1 FAVLL
6 LFVIMIYMI
15 VMDPTPISATVC
27 ILLIILS
34 GVYTFILAIGLVG
47 NAAGNNLHLIL
58 MALFSLL
65 GLLFFAMAGIFLI
78 YKGYLQLIVIIAITL
93 CLLTALFFLLD
104 ITMVLTFWK
113 KRYSI
118 CEQCCSNNMTEL
130 ILRKA
135 AELKAPQIT
144 RRDITTSLSD
154 IRVPRE
160 LEGIV
165 MPDHCYRKIGYSRRR
180 EYIDCPTC
188 VPSLYNLGIAQ
199 IQTESKK
206 MSVMECQTPKR
217 IMKETPIQT
226 LSKCEFCHQHIQLPI
241 TVGAHVPSTHCLQHP
256 QWNYPTVVQ
265 FLRGDTSGS
274 CCPKCKCAEDKIK
287 QLQQQSQ
294 QLKYT
299 RSLMSKVKSPHKM
312 SETQQITSKSIVIS
326 YRINYPKSSPCMT
339 FRFSYKQKMAAI
351 EMKKGIREDIDQKI
365 AGKTKIKLAKT
376 KESDIFE
383 KILGHENIKERHK
396 DSMKGSEEKTIRGK
410 KIERSKGGGEHSA
423 RINQEFRGVMEQE
436 SPNLKESSIDIML
449 STPLSSRT
457 KSRTLLHLKSNKVDP
472 ITDANVFVIN
482 EDCSP
487 ERMASRTILDNQN
500 IQGSLTP
507 TSDNSSYYIVFK
519 DRKGRHFCEF
529 CAPLKSRKVN
539 DPFPLRLNT
548 HHSFAATQ
556 LKKQNFPEN
565 KFEHLE
571 YKNFVISLILKCNF
585 DVITDY
591 GGIKCNF

>member
-1 FAVLL
+1 
-6 LFVIMIYMI
+6 
-15 VMDPTPISATVC
+15 
-27 ILLIILS
+27 
-34 GVYTFILAIGLVG
+34 
-47 NAAGNNLHLIL
+47 
-58 MALFSLL
+58 
-65 GLLFFAMAGIFLI
+65 
-78 YKGYLQLIVIIAITL
+78 
-93 CLLTALFFLLD
+93 
-104 ITMVLTFWK
+104 
-113 KRYSI
+113 
-118 CEQCCSNNMTEL
+118 MTEL

-312 SETQQITSKSIVIS
+312 SETQQITKVESGSSITKLRHPTTHAYIS
-326 YRINYPKSSPCMT
+326 SFYEPDKKMQTAPDID
-339 FRFSYKQKMAAI
+339 YKQKMAAI

-436 SPNLKESSIDIML
+436 SPNLKESSIDMSRML

-500 IQGSLTP
+500 IQGSEHSARTGTPNPIIERQLNAACSLYRPQKSLTP

-529 CAPLKSRKVN
+529 CAPLKSRKITSRFEGT
-539 DPFPLRLNT
+539 DSRKLRCANCRL
-548 HHSFAATQ
+548 HFR
-556 LKKQNFPEN
+556 
-565 KFEHLE
+565 
-571 YKNFVISLILKCNF
+571 
-585 DVITDY
+585 DR
-591 GGIKCNF
+591 GIKTKSDTYPKYSRLQKQMASPTTT